1 MSTSVSVTTTY
12 AGEFAKKY
20 VSQALLSAP
29 TIANGL
35 ITVKPNV
42 KYKEV
47 LKRVNLG
54 SLLTN
59 ATCDFTDTGSIAL
72 VERIL
77 TPKELQV
84 NQIVCKNSFS
94 SDWEAMEMGLS
105 AYDSLPPSF
114 ADFILAEY
122 VAKVAAETEVS
133 IWRGAAG
140 TSGQFDGFATLLAA
154 DAALPTANEVAG
166 TTVTAANVI
175 AELGKI
181 VDAVPAT
188 LYGREDLYVY
198 ASQNIFKAY
207 VRALGGFGTSGL
219 GANGVDSK
227 GTTWFNGGDLMFD
240 GIKVVMIPGLAANT
254 AICTYKENLYF
265 GTGLLADSNVVKLID
280 TGDTLGDQNVRIV
293 MRMTGGVQYS
303 IVEDIVTYGIS
314 NSAN

>member
-1 MSTSVSVTTTY
+1 MATTVSITTSY

-59 ATCDFTDTGSIAL
+59 ATCDFTDTGSITL
-72 VERIL
+72 VERVL

-84 NQIVCKNSFS
+84 NQIVCKNSFQ

-105 AYDSLPPSF
+105 AYDALPPSF

-122 VAKVAAETEVS
+122 VAKVAAEMEVS
-133 IWRGAAG
+133 IWRGVTG
-140 TSGQFDGFATLLAA
+140 TTGQFDGFTTLLTA
-154 DAALPTANEVAG
+154 DAALPAANEVTG
-166 TTVTAANVI
+166 TTVTAENVI
-175 AELGKI
+175 VELGKI
-181 VDAVPAT
+181 VDAIPST
-188 LYGREDLYVY
+188 LYGREDLYIY

-219 GANGVDSK
+219 GANGVENK
-227 GTTWFNGGDLMFD
+227 GTTWFNGGDLVFD
-240 GIKVVMIPGLAANT
+240 GVKIVMIPGLAANV
-254 AICTYKENLYF
+254 AIATYKENLYF
-265 GTGLLADSNVVKLID
+265 GTGLISDHNEVRLID
-280 TGDTLGDQNVRIV
+280 TAETLGDQNVRIV

-303 IVEDIVTYGIS
+303 IVEDIVTYGIT
-314 NSAN
+314 NAAN